1 MPPVANSTSCRKEG
15 VAMSLFLRVL
25 ALSGCFI
32 VPFAPTAAA
41 FETSTH
47 AAINQGA
54 ARASTLDGVLKDE
67 LGFLSGLITP
77 LIDRRTP
84 IDWIGLGGLAE
95 DHYLGSE
102 ILGSLTRSV
111 NHSHQP
117 LRSWNNAGF
126 LRPSE
131 ASVRWAQTPTQSPGG
146 RASWLDAGPAFHGA
160 LTTANL
166 GERQQAF
173 ADAFRILGQV
183 MHLVADMASVPHT
196 RDDSHL
202 LGDGFE
208 RFMGDRRNAGLI
220 GGSARPAPSLVRS
233 ATGDAI
239 ARVPIAR
246 LWDADRYD
254 GTNPPDTVTGALFGL
269 SEFTSANF
277 FSDDTMA
284 PRAFA
289 NPELPLPALDRLVP
303 GPIEVYPPTGTR
315 RQYLTKTGDGVP
327 VTHMV
332 AEDLFSRV
340 TPPFVTRH
348 VLDDLVYGDYAA
360 HLLPRAI
367 GYASA
372 LVDYF
377 FLCRVEIAPPDRH
390 VYGLTTFREGNA
402 GAVTRLRVK

>member
-25 ALSGCFI
+25 ALSGCLI

-111 NHSHQP
+111 NHFHQP

-126 LRPSE
+126 LRTSE
-131 ASVRWAQTPTQSPGG
+131 ASVRWAQNPTQSPGG
-146 RASWLDAGPAFHGA
+146 RASWLDARAAFHRA

-220 GGSARPAPSLVRS
+220 GGVPPPPPAPVRS
-233 ATGDAI
+233 APGGAG
-239 ARVPIAR
+239 ARVPNAR
-246 LWDADRYD
+246 LLGPHRPDR
-254 GTNPPDTVTGALFGL
+254 THPPDT
-269 SEFTSANF
+269 
-277 FSDDTMA
+277 
-284 PRAFA
+284 
-289 NPELPLPALDRLVP
+289 
-303 GPIEVYPPTGTR
+303 GTR
-315 RQYLTKTGDGVP
+315 P
-327 VTHMV
+327 
-332 AEDLFSRV
+332 
-340 TPPFVTRH
+340 
-348 VLDDLVYGDYAA
+348 
-360 HLLPRAI
+360 LLLL
-367 GYASA
+367 S
-372 LVDYF
+372 
-377 FLCRVEIAPPDRH
+377 
-390 VYGLTTFREGNA
+390 
-402 GAVTRLRVK
+402 

>member
-25 ALSGCFI
+25 ALSGCLI

-111 NHSHQP
+111 NHFHQP

-126 LRPSE
+126 LRTSE
-131 ASVRWAQTPTQSPGG
+131 ASVRGAQTPPQSPGG
-146 RASWLDAGPAFHGA
+146 RAWGLDARAAFHRA
-160 LTTANL
+160 LPTANL

-173 ADAFRILGQV
+173 ADAFRSLGQV

-220 GGSARPAPSLVRS
+220 GGVARPPPGPGPA
-233 ATGDAI
+233 ATGEAV
-239 ARVPIAR
+239 ARGPNAR
-246 LWDADRYD
+246 PRGSHRHA
-254 GTNPPDTVTGALFGL
+254 GTHPPGQIG
-269 SEFTSANF
+269 
-277 FSDDTMA
+277 
-284 PRAFA
+284 R
-289 NPELPLPALDRLVP
+289 
-303 GPIEVYPPTGTR
+303 
-315 RQYLTKTGDGVP
+315 
-327 VTHMV
+327 
-332 AEDLFSRV
+332 
-340 TPPFVTRH
+340 
-348 VLDDLVYGDYAA
+348 A
-360 HLLPRAI
+360 HLLTP
-367 GYASA
+367 
-372 LVDYF
+372 
-377 FLCRVEIAPPDRH
+377 
-390 VYGLTTFREGNA
+390 
-402 GAVTRLRVK
+402 VTSLSRMP

>member
-1 MPPVANSTSCRKEG
+1 MPPVANSASCRKEG
-15 VAMSLFLRVL
+15 VAMSLCLRVL
-25 ALSGCFI
+25 ALSGCLI

-84 IDWIGLGGLAE
+84 IDWIGLGGPAE

-102 ILGSLTRSV
+102 IHGSFTVSV
-111 NHSHQP
+111 NHFHQP

-126 LRPSE
+126 LRTSE
-131 ASVRWAQTPTQSPGG
+131 ASVRWAQNPTQSPGG
-146 RASWLDAGPAFHGA
+146 RASWLDARAAFHRA

-220 GGSARPAPSLVRS
+220 GGVPPPAPRP
-233 ATGDAI
+233 
-239 ARVPIAR
+239 VPAAPGG
-246 LWDADRYD
+246 ADRP
-254 GTNPPDTVTGALFGL
+254 GPTPRARGPRPPHRTNPPATGPH
-269 SEFTSANF
+269 
-277 FSDDTMA
+277 A
-284 PRAFA
+284 P
-289 NPELPLPALDRLVP
+289 L
-303 GPIEVYPPTGTR
+303 
-315 RQYLTKTGDGVP
+315 
-327 VTHMV
+327 
-332 AEDLFSRV
+332 
-340 TPPFVTRH
+340 
-348 VLDDLVYGDYAA
+348 
-360 HLLPRAI
+360 
-367 GYASA
+367 
-372 LVDYF
+372 
-377 FLCRVEIAPPDRH
+377 APPQ
-390 VYGLTTFREGNA
+390 
-402 GAVTRLRVK
+402 